1 MKPIPSIQ
9 AIYNKLA
16 NDLKTKLGLS
26 DNDLKFVIDAMSGVL
41 AAQFKIVYLYLSD
54 IQNNIF
60 PDTAD
65 VAANGGTLE
74 RMGLI
79 YLNRL
84 PFPATNGIYAVT
96 VTGVT
101 GAVLRA
107 GLTFKS
113 GDNSTSPGN
122 LYVLDN
128 EYTLTGVTDIISL
141 RSLDPGLDF
150 ILKLGDQLS
159 PTEPVL
165 GLDQTAVVTA
175 ITESPVEA
183 EDIEIYRQAI
193 IDAIQLEPQGGA
205 KTDYRIWSSDA
216 QGVRKVYPYVKQ
228 GEAGTVQVFIE
239 ATTVDSTDGHGTP
252 TTSLMD
258 DVRAVIEFDPDTTI
272 PTNDRGRR
280 PIQANVEVLPIS
292 SRPVDVNISGLQNNT
307 AEIRA
312 SIQSSLIDYLYTI
325 RPYIAGADLSR
336 DKNDVLT
343 SSKLI
348 SVIIDTIGNDN
359 SFTEISLFV
368 DGVQVITNT
377 FSLSNI
383 PYLRNVTYN

>member
-9 AIYNKLA
+9 DLYNKLA
-16 NDLKTKLGLS
+16 ADLKTKLGLS
-26 DNDLKFVIDAMSGVL
+26 DNDLKFVIDAMAGVL
-41 AAQFKIVYLYLSD
+41 AAQFKIVYLYLND

-84 PFPATNGIYAVT
+84 PFPATNGIYATT
-96 VTGVT
+96 VTGVA
-101 GAVLRA
+101 GAVLRS

-113 GDNSTSPGN
+113 SDNSTSPGN

-128 EYTLTGVTDIISL
+128 EYTMLGANDIISL
-141 RSLDPGLDF
+141 RSLDPGLSF
-150 ILKLGDQLS
+150 ILKLGDQLN

-165 GLDQTAVVTA
+165 GLNQTAVVTG
-175 ITESPVEA
+175 ITQSPVEG
-183 EDIEIYRQAI
+183 ENIDVYRQAI

-205 KTDYRIWSSDA
+205 KTDYRIWASDA

-228 GEAGTVQVFIE
+228 GEAGTVQVYVE
-239 ATTVDSTDGHGTP
+239 ATVIDSTDGRGTP
-252 TTSLMD
+252 TQSLMD
-258 DVRAVIEFDPDTTI
+258 DVRDVIEFDPDTTI

-280 PIQANVEVLPIS
+280 PAQANIEVLPVNP
-292 SRPVDVNISGLQNNT
+292 RPVDIVITGLQTNT
-307 AEIRA
+307 ADVRA
-312 SIQSSLIDYLYTI
+312 SIENSLIDYLYTI
-325 RPYIAGADLSR
+325 RPYIAGADLTR

-343 SSKLI
+343 TARLVSI
-348 SVIIDTIGNDN
+348 IIDTIGNDN
-359 SFTEISLFV
+359 VFTSLTLFV
-368 DGVQVITNT
+368 DGVQAISNT
-377 FSLSNI
+377 FSLSSI
-383 PYLRNVTYN
+383 PYLRNITYN